1 MQVLIENILEFY
13 QHAGLSCNPEHLRQK
28 NSTTNLSR
36 LVYQCFYCERIFK
49 NVIGE
54 KLYTDTKDL
63 YSVYP
68 NFDWQQGHM
77 HSKTHKPCG
86 QQQQM
91 PDMRGEIHALPS
103 QWDSLDTLPSTLP
116 ESSCLAD
123 AQLQT
128 EVLFS
133 VIQLP

>member
-1 MQVLIENILEFY
+1 
-13 QHAGLSCNPEHLRQK
+13 
-28 NSTTNLSR
+28 
-36 LVYQCFYCERIFK
+36 
-49 NVIGE
+49 
-54 KLYTDTKDL
+54 
-63 YSVYP
+63 
-68 NFDWQQGHM
+68 M